1 MSLLSISRRK
11 NRIPPNPS
19 LLIIITRH
27 STISNSCQQEEQS
40 TKNRAYWTKQIHN
53 LCSKQGRVDEA
64 LRLLDRLCL
73 EQAYIPNWLNLNSI
87 IHALCDANCFAEA
100 HRRLLLAISSNCAF
114 DERSCN
120 VLIARL
126 LGAKDP
132 SLTLRVLRGF
142 LIANP
147 EFVPTL
153 MNYNRLIDQLC
164 SSAGLPV
171 EAYRLLIDMRR
182 RRRCPDE
189 VSYTS
194 LMKGFCGIGDMG
206 SAWKVFDEM
215 RESGVAANSM
225 TYSVLLRGVLRG
237 RGGGE
242 WRELMEK
249 VWEAMIDRREAG
261 VNNAAFANVVDSLCK
276 EGYFHEVFRIA
287 EEMPQGNGGVGVDE
301 EFAYAQMM
309 DSLCRAGRNHGAS
322 RIVYVMRKRGLVPS
336 AVSYNAIIH
345 GLSKEGGCMRAYQLY
360 QQGTEWGHSLSE
372 STYKVLV
379 EGLCREFDIGKAK
392 DVLQHMLSQEGM
404 DKTRIYNIF
413 LRALCFVENP
423 SELLN
428 VLLTMLQ
435 TQCQPDVV
443 TLNTVITGFCKV
455 GRVDEAWSVFTD
467 MLNGN
472 LSSPDAVT
480 FTTIICGLLNSCKVD
495 EALNLLRKK
504 MPEKGIKPSVVT
516 YNGVLRG
523 LFKLQKVDD
532 AMRIFDEMML
542 QGVVADSTT
551 YTIVIEGLCGSNR
564 IDEAKR
570 FWDNVVWPS
579 KVHDNFVYAAILKG
593 LCGSGKSNEAC
604 DFLYE
609 LVDSGITPNIVNYN
623 ILIDHYCKLGLKKEA
638 YQIVG
643 EMKKNGL
650 VPDAVTW
657 RILDKLHA
665 TARKRLHNRD
675 SKMRSQFLKEE
686 CSTQD
691 GIPDVRTRSK
701 TGFSALT
708 RKHSF
713 PR

>member
-1 MSLLSISRRK
+1 MSLISISRTK
-11 NRIPPNPS
+11 NPIPPNPS
-19 LLIIITRH
+19 FLITTDPR
-27 STISNSCQQEEQS
+27 ISNSSHSQHHHFYTQQEQNTN
-40 TKNRAYWTKQIHN
+40 TKNRAYWTKHIHN

-64 LRLLDRLCL
+64 LRLLDRLRL
-73 EQAYIPNWLNLNSI
+73 EQAYIPHWLNLNSI
-87 IHALCDANCFAEA
+87 IHALCDANRFAEA
-100 HRRLLLAISSNCAF
+100 HRRVLLAISSNCAF

-132 SLTLRVLRGF
+132 SLTLRLLHGF
-142 LIANP
+142 LIAKP

-164 SSAGLPV
+164 SSGLPV

-215 RESGVAANSM
+215 RESGVEANSM
-225 TYSVLLRGVLRG
+225 AYSVLLRGVLRG

-249 VWEAMIDRREAG
+249 VWQSMIDRREMS

-287 EEMPQGNGGVGVDE
+287 EEMPQGDGVEE

-322 RIVYVMRKRGLVPS
+322 RIVYIMRKRGLVPS
-336 AVSYNAIIH
+336 VVSYNAIIH

-360 QQGTEWGHSLSE
+360 QEGTEWGHSLSE

-379 EGLCREFDIGKAK
+379 EGLCRELDIGKAK
-392 DVLQHMLSQEGM
+392 DVLQHMLSKEGM
-404 DKTRIYNIF
+404 DKTRTRIYNIF
-413 LRALCFVENP
+413 LRALCLVKNP

-428 VLLTMLQ
+428 VLVTMLQ
-435 TQCQPDVV
+435 TQCQPDVI

-455 GRVDEAWSVFTD
+455 GRVDEAWSVFSD

-472 LSSPDAVT
+472 LCSPDAVT
-480 FTTIICGLLNSCKVD
+480 FTTIICGLLNSSKID

-504 MPEKGIKPSVVT
+504 MPEKGLKASVVT

-523 LFKLQKVDD
+523 LFKLQRVND
-532 AMRIFDEMML
+532 ATRIFDEMML
-542 QGVVADSTT
+542 EGVVADSTT
-551 YTIVIEGLCGSNR
+551 YTIVIEGLCESNR

-593 LCGSGKSNEAC
+593 LCSSGKSNEAC

-609 LVDSGITPNIVNYN
+609 LVDSGITPNTVNYN
-623 ILIDHYCKLGLKKEA
+623 ILIDHYCKLGMKKEV

-650 VPDAVTW
+650 APDAVTW
-657 RILDKLHA
+657 RILDKHHA
-665 TARKRLHNRD
+665 TARKQLHGRA
-675 SKMRSQFLKEE
+675 STMQPQFLKEE
-686 CSTQD
+686 SRPQD
-691 GIPDVRTRSK
+691 GIP
-701 TGFSALT
+701 AI
-708 RKHSF
+708 
-713 PR
+713 